1 MRGKFVLR
9 RAIIVAAA
17 AGTLLAQSNLSTFVI
32 DVSPPGIPFRV
43 DGQSYTQGTAFQW
56 VPGSTHEVV
65 LTTRVMFRGETYGLI
80 NTTGGGELVR
90 PIPVPNGPVTV
101 TYLYQSQVA
110 VTAEANPPAGG
121 SVQLSAAGGQAPVD
135 TLVTATA
142 TPAPGYVFSGWSG
155 AAGGSAPTAQ
165 FRAHPAPYGQHAVA
179 RFTAI
184 GGNQE
189 QAGGQTFVPLA
200 PCRLFENTVA
210 GTATVPIA
218 GQCGIPAGA
227 SAYALTLSVA
237 PVGPLAYL
245 TAWPAGEA
253 QPRVSTLNAFDGQ
266 ATANTAIL
274 PAGTNGAVNVFV
286 TSTAR
291 VTVETSGYFVE
302 GPTGLQFFPLT
313 PCRVADSRAGA
324 GFGGAF
330 GTPALTGVRALPLL
344 QSPCGIPAAA
354 QAVSVNLTAVP
365 RGPLSSLRIYP
376 AGANPMG
383 ATVQSP
389 LGQIRANAQIVKLG
403 TGAAV
408 NVDSTQTTDF
418 IVDVNGYF
426 APAAAGGLRYHR
438 VAPCRVADTRAGE
451 GLGGFFG
458 PPALAA
464 SGTRTVPVPSGRCGV
479 PGTARA
485 YALNVTVVPPAA
497 LAYVT
502 LWPAGT
508 GQPLVST
515 LNAFEGQILANAAI
529 VPAGAGGE
537 ISLFA
542 SNATDVILDV
552 NGYFS
557 P

>member
-1 MRGKFVLR
+1 MRGTWFLR
-9 RAIIVAAA
+9 QAVMVTAL
-17 AGTLLAQSNLSTFVI
+17 AGALLAQSNLTTFTLDI
-32 DVSPPGIPFRV
+32 SPPGIPFRV
-43 DGQSYTQGTAFQW
+43 DGQTYTQGTAFQW
-56 VPGSTHEVV
+56 VPGSTHQVQ
-65 LTTRVMFRGETYGLI
+65 LSTRVMFRGETYGLI
-80 NTTGGGELVR
+80 NTTGGGELTR
-90 PIPVPNGPVTV
+90 PIQVPNGPVSI
-101 TYLYQSQVA
+101 TYIYQSQVP
-110 VTAEANPPAGG
+110 VTGEANPPAGG

-135 TLVTATA
+135 ALVTVTA

-155 AAGGSAPTAQ
+155 AASGTAPSAQ

-179 RFTAI
+179 RFTAL
-184 GGNQE
+184 
-189 QAGGQTFVPLA
+189 GGQTQAGAQTFIPLA
-200 PCRLFENTVA
+200 PCRLFDTTVT
-210 GTATVPIA
+210 GTATVSIA

-227 SAYALTLSVA
+227 TAYALTIGVA

-245 TAWPAGEA
+245 TAWPTGEA
-253 QPRVSTLNAFDGQ
+253 QPLVSTLNAFDGQ
-266 ATANTAIL
+266 ATANTAII
-274 PAGTNGAVNVFV
+274 PAGTNGAVNVFA
-286 TSTAR
+286 TSTTR
-291 VTVETSGYFVE
+291 VTVETSGYFVA
-302 GPTGLQFFPLT
+302 GTTGLHFFPVT

-330 GTPALTGVRALPLL
+330 GTPALTGARGLPLL
-344 QSPCGIPAAA
+344 QSACGIPPTA

-365 RGPLSSLRIYP
+365 RGPLSSLRVYP
-376 AGANPMG
+376 VGANPMG

-426 APAAAGGLRYHR
+426 APAAAGGLSYYR
-438 VAPCRVADTRAGE
+438 VAPCRVVDTRAGE
-451 GLGGFFG
+451 GLSGPFG

-464 SGTRTVPVPSGRCGV
+464 SGARTVPVPSGRCGV

-485 YALNVTVVPPAA
+485 YALNVTVVPPGP

-529 VPAGAGGE
+529 VPAGANGD
-537 ISLFA
+537 IALFA
-542 SNATDVILDV
+542 ANASDVILDV
-552 NGYFS
+552 NGYFA